1 MQTIYLGNYINLRTQ
16 LDVSSTVIIIRVLI
30 TTFKTFKVYVQRKWS
45 HFFPL
50 YRMEQIREL
59 EAMISRVEDRMNR

>member
-16 LDVSSTVIIIRVLI
+16 LDVSCTVTIIRVLI

-45 HFFPL
+45 HLF
-50 YRMEQIREL
+50 
-59 EAMISRVEDRMNR
+59 SSV